1 MRTLASAAPPTLAA
15 PPAPGGDA
23 TASDATGALW
33 HNRSAA
39 RIARALWIVALLA
52 IAFTLNA
59 AASLILPILLAAV
72 LSLLLSPAVGLLV
85 RWRVPQAL
93 AAALVVTALVAAVV
107 VLAAHL
113 YAPVQR
119 WANAGPAEVR
129 MLEHKLR
136 ILRRPVEAVREAG
149 DKVAQLTGS
158 ETERTVAV
166 ERKGTALEWAR
177 TTQHAVFTTL
187 TTALLLY
194 FLLASGDLFLRKTVR
209 VIPRLRDK
217 IRAVEIARRVQHEIA
232 SYFAVLTLIN
242 VGFGAAV
249 GVAMW
254 ALGMPTPLLWAVVA
268 ALTNFLPYIGPF
280 VGVVVIGVAAVVSFD
295 TPLAMLA
302 PPLAYLVLHLVE
314 DQVILPVALGRR
326 LAVSPVVIFIWVLVW
341 TWMWGVVGVVLAVP
355 LLVAVRICAEHIPA
369 LAPLAAFLA
378 REDAA

>member
-1 MRTLASAAPPTLAA
+1 MPTLASPAVAAVAAAETSLA
-15 PPAPGGDA
+15 DA
-23 TASDATGALW
+23 THAAAAASRS
-33 HNRSAA
+33 RSAT
-39 RIARALWIVALLA
+39 RIARALWILALLA

-85 RWRVPQAL
+85 RAHVPQAL
-93 AAALVVTALVAAVV
+93 AAALVVAALVAGVFA
-107 VLAAHL
+107 LAAHL
-113 YAPVQR
+113 YGPVQG

-129 MLEHKLR
+129 MLEQKLR

-158 ETERTVAV
+158 ETARTVAV
-166 ERKGTALEWAR
+166 ERKGTALEWVR

-187 TTALLLY
+187 TTMLLLY

-268 ALTNFLPYIGPF
+268 TLTNFLPYIGPF
-280 VGVVVIGVAAVVSFD
+280 VAVVVIGVAAVVTFD

-314 DQVILPVALGRR
+314 DQVVLPVALGRR
-326 LAVSPVVIFIWVLVW
+326 LAVSPVVIFIWVLIW

-355 LLVAVRICAEHIPA
+355 LLVAVRICAENIPS

-378 REDAA
+378 REETA